1 MEVLL
6 DYIFTAQTFLLIFV
20 LVLIK
25 QSVKFVPQNRAFIIE
40 RFGKYTRTLE
50 AGLNFIR
57 KKKDKYSGCSNSITS
72 LVIIL
77 TIILIIENQS
87 LYINRNITHEIFHT
101 DTFVHSVNPFEFIE
115 KLKF

>member
-40 RFGKYTRTLE
+40 RFGKYTRTL
-50 AGLNFIR
+50 
-57 KKKDKYSGCSNSITS
+57 
-72 LVIIL
+72 
-77 TIILIIENQS
+77 
-87 LYINRNITHEIFHT
+87 
-101 DTFVHSVNPFEFIE
+101 
-115 KLKF
+115 